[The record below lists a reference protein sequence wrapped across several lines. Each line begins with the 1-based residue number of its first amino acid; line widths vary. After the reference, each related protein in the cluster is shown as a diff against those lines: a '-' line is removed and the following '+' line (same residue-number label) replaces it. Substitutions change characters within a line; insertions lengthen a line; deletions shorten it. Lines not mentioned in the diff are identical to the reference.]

1 MASTG
6 QLSQQAPQLTQ
17 VSASMTYC
25 SSPSEMASTGQLS
38 AQAPHLTQASVILYA
53 MIMFLPYVFF
63 IPESVMVNNILARIS
78 EKAIPILHSPYIFLV
93 TRGEFSPLEGF
104 AWDLDR
110 MRPN

>member
-53 MIMFLPYVFF
+53 MIMFLPYVFL
-63 IPESVMVNNILARIS
+63 IPESVMANNILAWIF
-78 EKAIPILHSPYIFLV
+78 EKAIPILHSPYIFFA
-93 TRGEFSPLEGF
+93 TRGKFPALGGF
-104 AWDLDR
+104 AWDFGR
-110 MRPN
+110 MRQI